1 MIEFIYYTGAD
12 EYTKKGGYT
21 EEGTPNVFCACE
33 RVGMSDEQRCIA
45 SACETA

>member
-21 EEGTPNVFCACE
+21 EEGTPNVFVLVNEWVCPTN
-33 RVGMSDEQRCIA
+33 SDA
-45 SACETA
+45 